1 MHDLIDRGSV
11 NLGQP
16 SVMANP
22 LLTHSTHAI
31 PLPTG
36 DVHFIDLDEDD
47 FIHMMSWEDHTLEPI
62 VLNVRL
68 EIDGVTLGTS
78 SIILFSLI
86 SDRLPF

>member
-22 LLTHSTHAI
+22 LLTHSTHVV

-47 FIHMMSWEDHTLEPI
+47 FIHMMS
-62 VLNVRL
+62 
-68 EIDGVTLGTS
+68 
-78 SIILFSLI
+78 
-86 SDRLPF
+86 